1 MMRAIVIGSPGAGKS
16 TFTKELSTIKR
27 VPLYHLDMLYY
38 QENGQIVPREVFEEK
53 LRQILWKREWIVD
66 GNYQRTLEWRLSMCN
81 TVFFLDYAVRTCLAG
96 AKERIG
102 NKRDDLPWIEEKLSE
117 EIRSKIMKFRDE
129 NTPKIYAL
137 LEKYKDGREVIVFK
151 TRSEARYYLDK
162 LKEQVKFGR

>member
-53 LRQILWKREWIVD
+53 LRHILWKREWIVD
-66 GNYQRTLEWRLSMCN
+66 GNYQRTLEWRLRMCN
-81 TVFFLDYAVRTCLAG
+81 TIFFLDYAVRTCLAG

-102 NKRDDLPWIEEKLSE
+102 SERDDFPWVEEKLSE
-117 EIRSKIMKFRDE
+117 KIRSKIMKFRDE